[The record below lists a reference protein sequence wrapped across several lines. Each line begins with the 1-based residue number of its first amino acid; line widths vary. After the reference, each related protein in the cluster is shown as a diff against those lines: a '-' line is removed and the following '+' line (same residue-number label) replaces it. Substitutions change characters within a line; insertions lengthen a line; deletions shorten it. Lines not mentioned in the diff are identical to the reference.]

1 MRSHIRKTFP
11 AHGSER
17 AYILSATIL
26 TDCPLIVNQNGF
38 PDNKKR
44 NRCALFPLCILYLV
58 PYPQNRTLNS
68 DLSRSSRPFQV
79 LSAPSVLWLSPR
91 PISIHQLHAL
101 LHFHLKPIYLILSK
115 GSYLLGYLI
124 LRGASRLDA
133 FSVYPFRTWLLCHG
147 SGSQQIHQRSVHP
160 GPLVLRTAPLKY
172 PPPAPDRD
180 RTVSRRSEPSSRTAL
195 MGEQPNPWDLL
206 QPQDAMSRHRGA
218 KPLRRCELLGVISLL
233 SPG

>member
-1 MRSHIRKTFP
+1 MHVPSKLHIEPSSVLSSTTYPNLFGYALDRLVTV
-11 AHGSER
+11 S
-17 AYILSATIL
+17 YIRYRTSTSALST
-26 TDCPLIVNQNGF
+26 
-38 PDNKKR
+38 
-44 NRCALFPLCILYLV
+44 
-58 PYPQNRTLNS
+58 S
-68 DLSRSSRPFQV
+68 SSSRG
-79 LSAPSVLWLSPR
+79 LTLAM
-91 PISIHQLHAL
+91 
-101 LHFHLKPIYLILSK
+101 
-115 GSYLLGYLI
+115 GYLI

-133 FSVYPFRTWLLCHG
+133 FSVYPVPTWLLGHG
-147 SGSQQIHQRSVHP
+147 VDLQPIHQWSVHP

-172 PPPAPDRD
+172 PTPTPDRD